1 MWLAYECKLQ
11 KQYIFSHSY
20 GMLVMKN
27 HYKIRFILF
36 GTVFGTVI
44 AIIIEVLVAVFSSKI
59 GACVILPIIAF
70 GYWFLDF
77 LDFLYNSSEI
87 NPLILIPLFF
97 IPSILYCA
105 GLGFISGILAFKLW
119 TYKERWMAQKCFEYV
134 PQSKLNKW
142 ELISFL
148 GITLLIVFCTTYYTM
163 FFINRNLSTDLLVNF
178 H

>member
-1 MWLAYECKLQ
+1 
-11 KQYIFSHSY
+11 
-20 GMLVMKN
+20 MKN
-27 HYKIRFILF
+27 HYKNRFILF

-44 AIIIEVLVAVFSSKI
+44 AIIITVLVAVFSSKI
-59 GACVILPIIAF
+59 AGSVVLPVIAF
-70 GYWFLDF
+70 GYLFLDF
-77 LDFLYNSSEI
+77 LDFLISLFGYSADSSM
-87 NPLILIPLFF
+87 LFILPFFFLLF
-97 IPSILYCA
+97 ILSTLYCA

-119 TYKERWMAQKCFEYV
+119 TYKERWMSQKCFEYV

-163 FFINRNLSTDLLVNF
+163 FFINLNLSTDLLVNF